1 MGKRYSRM
9 RDNGDRQ
16 DVYERVTATIIEQLE
31 KGVRPWCKPWSG
43 GHVAGPI
50 HRPLRSCGTPYR
62 GINVVMLW
70 VVAEMKGYTA
80 PIWMTYRQA
89 QALGGQVR
97 KGEKSALV
105 TYSGTIEKEGE
116 GDECGGGEEG
126 RTIRFRKGYTV
137 FNVEQIDGL
146 PGHYYATH
154 DTNPNPD
161 APIAEAEAFFAAI
174 GADIRHGGME
184 AYFAPGLDYIQ
195 MPPFERFQE
204 AGRYYEVLAH
214 ECTHWSGHKS
224 RLDREMPGETPK
236 ERYANEELV
245 AEIGAAFLAAELGLA
260 IEPREDHAA
269 YIANWLQALRND
281 KRLIFKA
288 ASEAQKAADYLI
300 EKAGGNRQTEA
311 DGEEERAAA

>member
-1 MGKRYSRM
+1 MGKRYSRK

-16 DVYERVTATIIEQLE
+16 DVYERVTATIVEQLE
-31 KGVRPWCKPWSG
+31 KGVRPWCKPWAG

-62 GINVVMLW
+62 GINVLMLW
-70 VVAEMKGYTA
+70 VMAEVQGYTA
-80 PIWMTYRQA
+80 PIWMTYKQA
-89 QALGGQVR
+89 QALGGQVS

-105 TYSGTIEKEGE
+105 TYSGTVEKEGE
-116 GDECGGGEEG
+116 GGDDGSEGGGQ
-126 RTIRFRKGYTV
+126 TIRFRRGYSV

-146 PGHYYATH
+146 PAHYYATH
-154 DTNPNPD
+154 DSAPNPD

-174 GADIRHGGME
+174 GADIRHGGLR
-184 AYFAPGLDYIQ
+184 AFFSPGLDHIQ
-195 MPPFERFQE
+195 MPPFEAFDG
-204 AGRYYEVLAH
+204 AASYYETVAH
-214 ECTHWSGHKS
+214 EAVHWTSHES

-269 YIANWLQALRND
+269 YIANWLQALKND

-288 ASEAQKAADYLI
+288 AAEAQKAADYLI
-300 EKAGGNRQTEA
+300 EAAARNRPAEA
-311 DGEEERAAA
+311 EEERAAA